1 MGSRSGIPHH
11 GGFKRIVSSVTRAA
25 LLAFQPDDA
34 DEAGSKPSAT
44 PLLVLALGLWAGC
57 ACAYTAGEGIPGP
70 ICVATSIAALALAGA
85 FSILFVRGIAR
96 TCMLAAL
103 GVALGVSLGAAASC
117 ALHNAHEAASG
128 TDYGAWVF
136 EAQSDA
142 RAGSYR
148 SSVTARATSVPSGEV
163 YRVEVSLPTNL
174 DARILQGCVFS
185 GNAKLKEPSDTQ
197 MIRTWRNGVEA
208 VCSLSSCDI
217 LETAGPLAAMT
228 SFRESAIDFLE
239 QTGDDAGALAEAL
252 VCGYREPLRD
262 TELYRSFKIVGLAH
276 LVAVSGAH
284 LSIVCAFFAALL
296 GRLRCPR
303 AASVVIQSAFVLA
316 YLLLAAAPVSAIR
329 ASIMALAGLSSFF
342 ARRRRSSAAAIGLC
356 IVSMIALAPETAVS
370 ASFFLS
376 AASTLGI
383 VMLSGLFESWFAS
396 IRLPHALGAALALT
410 FSASVATTPYSAA
423 LFSQLPLISP
433 LANIVAAPLFTLAC
447 VGGLF
452 CTLLGLVLPPAT
464 PMALFAVHGTAQVL
478 TLAVDSLAQVPYASV
493 PVSLPELPTLVCSL
507 VAAFALWALWPRPNA
522 ATLFVLAGTAT
533 AAALVAVLVVPRFA
547 PDEIV
552 MLDVGQGDAFLVR
565 SRGAAVL
572 IDTGN
577 EDGLLLEGL
586 ARHGVFALDAVLVS
600 HADDDHCASLPALR
614 GAVRVG
620 AVGIAEDAVR
630 CPCASCKKLV
640 SSAEA
645 TVGEENVV
653 PLALGDGIA
662 CGNFALRV
670 ISPEHFAD
678 QGGNADSV
686 CLLASLDSDGDAR
699 PDWTALF
706 CGDAESEQLAALVQ
720 SGALGAVDVYKV
732 GHHGSRA
739 AITPELARAISP
751 SISLVSV
758 GENNRYGHPVA
769 STLGALEQAGSRVFR
784 TDEQGDVSCEFTATG
799 VRVETLR

>member
-1 MGSRSGIPHH
+1 MGLRNRTLHRGALERFSFSAA
-11 GGFKRIVSSVTRAA
+11 RAA
-25 LLAFQPDDA
+25 LHAFQADDA
-34 DEAGSKPSAT
+34 DDANAKPNAA

-57 ACAYTAGEGIPGP
+57 ACAYTTGSAVPAP
-70 ICVATSIAALALAGA
+70 ICATGAAGALVLAGA
-85 FSILFVRGIAR
+85 LTILYARGVAR
-96 TCMLAAL
+96 RWLLVAVGAVL
-103 GVALGVSLGAAASC
+103 GVALGFASSC
-117 ALHNAHEAASG
+117 ALHNAHEEAAATDFG
-128 TDYGAWVF
+128 TWVF

-148 SSVTARATSVPSGEV
+148 SSVTARATSVSTGKS
-163 YRVEVSLPTNL
+163 YRVEVSLPADL
-174 DARILQGCVFS
+174 EARILQGCVFS
-185 GNAKLKEPSDTQ
+185 GDAKLGKPTDSRMSRSWQ
-197 MIRTWRNGVEA
+197 GGVEA
-208 VCSLSSCDI
+208 TCSLSSCDF
-217 LETAGPLAAMT
+217 LEATGPLAAMT
-228 SFRESAIDFLE
+228 AFRKSAIDFLG
-239 QTGDDAGALAEAL
+239 QSGDEGGALAEAL
-252 VCGYREPLRD
+252 VCGYREQLRD

-303 AASVVIQSAFVLA
+303 AASVAIQSAFILA
-316 YLLLAAAPVSAIR
+316 YLLLAAAPVSAVR

-342 ARRRRSSAAAIGLC
+342 ARRRRSSIAAIGLC

-370 ASFFLS
+370 VSFFLS

-396 IRLPHALGAALALT
+396 IRLPHVLGAALALT

-423 LFSQLPLISP
+423 LFSQLPIIAP

-452 CTLLGLVLPPAT
+452 CTIVGLTLPPAAAL
-464 PMALFAVHGTAQVL
+464 ALFGARGTAAL
-478 TLAVDSLAQVPYASV
+478 LAGAVDALACIPYASV

-507 VAAFALWALWPRPNA
+507 AAAFALWALWPRPSA
-522 ATLFVLAGTAT
+522 PVLFAVASTAT
-533 AAALVAVLVVPRFA
+533 AAALTIILVVPRFA

-565 SRGAAVL
+565 SQGACVL

-577 EDGLLLEGL
+577 EDGLLLEAL

-614 GAVRVG
+614 GTVRVG
-620 AVGIAEDAVR
+620 AVGIAEDAAS
-630 CPCASCKKLV
+630 CPCASCRKLV

-645 TVGEENVV
+645 TAGEGNV
-653 PLALGDGIA
+653 ALLGRGDEIA
-662 CGNFALRV
+662 CGDFTLRV
-670 ISPEHFAD
+670 VSPEHFVD

-686 CLLASLDSDGDAR
+686 CLVASLDCDGDGN

-706 CGDAESEQLAALVQ
+706 CGDAEAEQLASLTRN
-720 SGALGAVDVYKV
+720 GELGNVDVYKV
-732 GHHGSRA
+732 GHHGSKA
-739 AITPELARAISP
+739 AVTTELAYTLSP
-751 SISLVSV
+751 SVSLVSV

-769 STLGALEQAGSRVFR
+769 STLEALEQAGSRVFR
-784 TDEQGDVSCEFTATG
+784 TDEQGDVSCEFTMKG
-799 VRVETLR
+799 MRVETLR